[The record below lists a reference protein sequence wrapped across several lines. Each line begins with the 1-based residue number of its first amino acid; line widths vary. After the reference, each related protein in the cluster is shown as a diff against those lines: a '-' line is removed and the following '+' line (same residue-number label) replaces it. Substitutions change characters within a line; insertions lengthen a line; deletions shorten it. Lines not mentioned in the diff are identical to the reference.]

1 MQREAKK
8 ARAVLDSVPAA
19 AQRQALRAVPHPDG
33 AHRVG
38 RVHGIQRE
46 QFQKRRGRDAA
57 FRRHGLKGAGRRR
70 RCVRAGVLAGD
81 GLVQLH
87 RARTG
92 AACRVIFQRVR
103 RAGRGQR
110 AVLQNG
116 LPSGGIRAHVRVS
129 RCVVI
134 LDNLDFP
141 GVQAQAARPFPHI
154 AHKVRNARRT
164 VVMPPAYRPGAGQRA
179 SVQIVVT
186 DTQLTGSGGK
196 RAGLVLGFVVLAP
209 VGVAARLEP
218 RLDAQR
224 TQQRPFRVG
233 HQVPARALVLAVR
246 HRAVEVQRV
255 GRVHT
260 GQAHRVAVHKR
271 RRIHADEKFRL
282 LDAVDDEGRM
292 RPGQAQVGIQ
302 VLNPHFRDAAH
313 EAGMPS
319 IVIQYRAQAAR
330 GRFHAGTQAVFRDD
344 GRHVM
349 PPCCRLQSKESAAR
363 LPCRMRQGE
372 RARFP

>member
-1 MQREAKK
+1 M
-8 ARAVLDSVPAA
+8 
-19 AQRQALRAVPHPDG
+19 
-33 AHRVG
+33 
-38 RVHGIQRE
+38 
-46 QFQKRRGRDAA
+46 
-57 FRRHGLKGAGRRR
+57 GRR
-70 RCVRAGVLAGD
+70 
-81 GLVQLH
+81 
-87 RARTG
+87 
-92 AACRVIFQRVR
+92 I
-103 RAGRGQR
+103 
-110 AVLQNG
+110 
-116 LPSGGIRAHVRVS
+116 
-129 RCVVI
+129 VI
-134 LDNLDFP
+134 LDNVDFP
-141 GVQAQAARPFPHI
+141 GVQTHTASPLPHVT
-154 AHKVRNARRT
+154 HKVRDPRRT
-164 VVMPPAYRPGAGQRA
+164 VVMPPAHRPGAGQRA

-196 RAGLVLGFVVLAP
+196 RTGLVLGFVVLAP

-246 HRAVEVQRV
+246 HRAVEVQIV

-260 GQAHRVAVHKR
+260 GQAHRVAVHQG

-282 LDAVDDEGRM
+282 LHPVDDEGRM
-292 RPGQAQVGIQ
+292 RTRQAQVGIQ

-349 PPCCRLQSKESAAR
+349 PPYCRLQSKESAAR
-363 LPCRMRQGE
+363 LPCRMRQGK
-372 RARFP
+372 RARFLSSARA